1 MSYSFGNKTLQ
12 EEKNYINVKYADK
25 EKAKSL
31 GAKWNKEAKQW
42 YITSNLEEFLNNF
55 ETKEDVKDDIKIDY
69 KLIKQLEE
77 EIEVLQQKLF
87 KLKNP

>member
-1 MSYSFGNKTLQ
+1 MSYSFGKKNLKE

-25 EKAKSL
+25 EKAKKL
-31 GAKWNKEAKQW
+31 GAKWDKEAKQW

-55 ETKEDVKDDIKIDY
+55 ETKEIEKEDIPNYDY
-69 KLIKQLEE
+69 INQLEE
-77 EIEVLQQKLF
+77 EIKILQQKLY